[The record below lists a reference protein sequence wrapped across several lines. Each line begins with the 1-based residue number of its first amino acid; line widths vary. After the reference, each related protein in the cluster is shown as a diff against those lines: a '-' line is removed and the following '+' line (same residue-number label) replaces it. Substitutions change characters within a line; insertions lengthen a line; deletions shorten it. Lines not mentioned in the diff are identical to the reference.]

1 LYTAL
6 IIFSIPSC
14 VGYIYLILD
23 NQTNKKYQLEIDL
36 LERIKGPFGHLSNLE
51 PAVLIA
57 NNYHPNLKNVWL
69 CHLSAENNLPDKAH
83 DEVAAK
89 LRENGIVPGEDVN
102 IHVLMRKKVSGPWIL
117 K

>member
-1 LYTAL
+1 
-6 IIFSIPSC
+6 
-14 VGYIYLILD
+14 
-23 NQTNKKYQLEIDL
+23 
-36 LERIKGPFGHLSNLE
+36 
-51 PAVLIA
+51 
-57 NNYHPNLKNVWL
+57 VWL